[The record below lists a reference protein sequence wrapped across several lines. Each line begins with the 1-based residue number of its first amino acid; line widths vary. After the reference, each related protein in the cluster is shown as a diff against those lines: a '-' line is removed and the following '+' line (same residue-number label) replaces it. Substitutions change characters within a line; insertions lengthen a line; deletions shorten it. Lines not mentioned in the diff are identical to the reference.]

1 MWRTLRGCAAQLSPP
16 RFDMIVSVNWKAIWL
31 WRLWSKL
38 WASPDDYELHSHVQK
53 CVTFCFQFNIALAD
67 YELHSLNLLSISPS
81 TESMAYCLFFCFF
94 FFQNP
99 CVLWLLQHHS
109 HRCSQP
115 LCVFVWG
122 FGFSVMALSQ
132 MLLHSSLQQRFQTHF
147 TFKFYLYGPK
157 SKIKICLIGHL

>member
-81 TESMAYCLFFCFF
+81 TESMVYCLFFCFVF
-94 FFQNP
+94 FFSRILVS
-99 CVLWLLQHHS
+99 CGCYSIILIDAHS
-109 HRCSQP
+109 HSVSLFGDLGSQWWP
-115 LCVFVWG
+115 FPKCYYTPHYSRGSKHISHLNFICMDQSQKLKFV
-122 FGFSVMALSQ
+122 S
-132 MLLHSSLQQRFQTHF
+132 
-147 TFKFYLYGPK
+147 
-157 SKIKICLIGHL
+157 